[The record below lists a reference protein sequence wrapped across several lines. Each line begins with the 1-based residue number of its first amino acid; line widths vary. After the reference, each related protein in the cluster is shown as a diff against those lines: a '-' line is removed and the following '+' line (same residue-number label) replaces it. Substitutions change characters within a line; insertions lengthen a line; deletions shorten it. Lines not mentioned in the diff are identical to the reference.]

1 METFVIVVVIVL
13 SLWSITITIEKQTE
27 KMLESHR
34 EQIDLLKKIQSKL
47 DEK

>member
-1 METFVIVVVIVL
+1 METLVIVVVIVL
-13 SLWSITITIEKQTE
+13 SLWSITITIEKQTG

-34 EQIDLLKKIQSKL
+34 AQIELLKKIQSKL